1 MSTTILRQMD
11 TSFVFITPSI
21 SLAKELNIASI
32 VVSTL
37 MLALAAWCR
46 LRLCSAHNDKQR
58 CRVVMIMSVTSA
70 SYSVCQIILSG
81 QTAPATNHAIVRV
94 CMFVSTFCLI
104 LNSFLIVGAIG
115 LDSAV
120 RYGLRSFG
128 LARRLSGSCEIGC
141 FICALLVT
149 QPTLY
154 LFSKFSWTGSSI
166 LVNASNTLFE
176 AAVWMLE
183 SAWVALSMVIAGVL
197 LTYSM
202 VKANKIAK
210 YTAGSSNA
218 STVSVLGTAA
228 SIQNRVRISICYMSV
243 FTALYIWKIAFR
255 IGGSNSEWLFTA
267 VIICEALQSALMLVV
282 FIADILTNMRV
293 IQCPEWSSASV
304 ICSSDSESAKSTI
317 RRRGSKSFTSW
328 RKTGF
333 LEWQKHCI
341 DQEIKA
347 LPPANDINLWIG
359 QVKQCYI
366 RSDFSHYE
374 QDDYSV
380 SDISY
385 DEIPEFHPDTIA
397 INKLT
402 K

>member
-1 MSTTILRQMD
+1 MSSTILRQMD
-11 TSFVFITPSI
+11 TSSVFITPSI
-21 SLAKELNIASI
+21 SLAKELNIASV
-32 VVSTL
+32 VVSAL
-37 MLALAAWCR
+37 MLALAAWCK

-58 CRVVMIMSVTSA
+58 S
-70 SYSVCQIILSG
+70 
-81 QTAPATNHAIVRV
+81 
-94 CMFVSTFCLI
+94 
-104 LNSFLIVGAIG
+104 IG

-128 LARRLSGSCEIGC
+128 LARRLSGFCEIGC

-166 LVNASNTLFE
+166 LVNASNILFE
-176 AAVWMLE
+176 AAVWMVE

-197 LTYSM
+197 LTYAM
-202 VKANKIAK
+202 MKANKIAK

-243 FTALYIWKIAFR
+243 FVVLYIWKLAFR
-255 IGGSNSEWLFTA
+255 IGGSSSEWLFTA
-267 VIICEALQSALMLVV
+267 VVICEALQSALMLVV

-304 ICSSDSESAKSTI
+304 ICSSDSESAKSTM

-385 DEIPEFHPDTIA
+385 DDIPEFHPDTMA
-397 INKLT
+397 INQLT